1 MMKRADHGIR
11 SASHRSPRLS
21 FEKTVHNRC
30 PNCGGAN
37 LAVYFR
43 SGSRRKVGALCYSCG
58 MVGFFDRDNFFE
70 LGRVTPGV
78 IPHRTVSKAAG
89 S

>member
-1 MMKRADHGIR
+1 MMKRADLRIR
-11 SASHRSPRLS
+11 SACHGSPRVT

-30 PNCGGAN
+30 PNCGGAD

-58 MVGFFDRDNFFE
+58 MVGFFARNNFFE
-70 LGRVTPGV
+70 LARIVPDV
-78 IPHRTVSKAAG
+78 IPHRTVSKPVG